1 MKVRTY
7 SDKWFHYSLMVMASI
22 FGIFYSKFVN
32 CSDIALH
39 TLASKALLFQD
50 VGFDQSNARF
60 PTHAFTYPIYHFI
73 QKMVHVLL
81 NIDYEPAA
89 ALVLSLAIIASAL
102 LYKKLAL
109 MIVEDTVVNKYWADF
124 FSLGAVWFEVARCSI
139 NGWRYYRT
147 QCGPNPF
154 HNPTILFVRPLAIAS
169 FIFFLRLKETYK
181 TKANY
186 KYVLLFGVM
195 TLISVGAKP
204 SYAITFLPAM
214 GIYTLVYMIRNKEL
228 KFGIVAFLSVLP
240 SLVLLLIQQTWVT
253 SNTEALNVYVKFGF
267 FQGFEELTAWWE
279 VAREVIM
286 ASVVTFPVVILLFRI
301 NWLKKD
307 AAYFIGILALVF
319 GWVQMYFLKS
329 GRQGDFSWGYDL
341 AVQFATFISLAETR
355 NGEKN
360 GKLRIL
366 IHYVAYL
373 IFAYQVYTG
382 LKYFWIIYTT
392 NEFWI

>member
-1 MKVRTY
+1 MA
-7 SDKWFHYSLMVMASI
+7 MASI
-22 FGIFYSKFVN
+22 FGIFYAKIVN
-32 CSDIALH
+32 ISDIALH

-50 VGFDQSNARF
+50 VGFDQNNLRF
-60 PTHAFTYPIYHFI
+60 PTHAFTYPVYHFI
-73 QKMVHVLL
+73 QKMIHVLL

-89 ALVLSLAIIASAL
+89 ALVLSLTIIASVL

-109 MIVEDTVVNKYWADF
+109 MIIEDTVINKYWADL

-139 NGWRYYRT
+139 NGWRYYRI

-169 FIFFLRLKETYK
+169 FIFFLRMIETYK
-181 TKANY
+181 TKENY
-186 KYVLLFGVM
+186 KYALLFGFM
-195 TLISVGAKP
+195 TLLSVGAKP

-228 KFGIVAFLSVLP
+228 KLGIVALLSVSP
-240 SLVLLLIQQTWVT
+240 SLILLLIQQAWVS
-253 SNTEALNVYVKFGF
+253 SNTEALNVYVEFGF

-279 VAREVIM
+279 IAREVAM
-286 ASVVTFPVVILLFRI
+286 SSVVTFPVVLLLFRLK
-301 NWLKKD
+301 WMKKD

-319 GWVQMYFLKS
+319 GWAQMFFLKS

-355 NGEKN
+355 SGEKN
-360 GKLRIL
+360 GKLRSL
-366 IHYVAYL
+366 IHYAAYL
-373 IFAYQVYTG
+373 IFAYQVYIG
-382 LKYFWIIYTT
+382 LKYFWIIYTS